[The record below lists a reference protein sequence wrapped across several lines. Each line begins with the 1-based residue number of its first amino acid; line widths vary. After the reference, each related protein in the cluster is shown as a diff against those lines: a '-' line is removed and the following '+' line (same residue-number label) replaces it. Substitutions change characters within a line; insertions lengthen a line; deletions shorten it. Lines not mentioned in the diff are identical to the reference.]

1 MLYRLMHDDVE
12 VASFEV
18 DAFSGAIV
26 GKISVQDRDHMPLS
40 TVVKGQFLDTARFKE
55 WWFGRSIP
63 SSRSDIRLFFDSLDV
78 SNNAPLLIR
87 SMALSL
93 SDHYWVKPVGS
104 DLAWREVNYFDNDFS
119 DDVGDVLF
127 GRSVQEG
134 SIDLSSPDITSEGNL
149 KKRWRIIDGQRCLIK
164 GGSGESLQ
172 EPLNEVIASRIM
184 DALGVDHVRY
194 DLIWD
199 GRRPYSV
206 CPDFVDDETEF
217 ISAFHVF
224 RSLKN
229 GDNSSIYA
237 HYVRCCSENGMD
249 VVPAL
254 DRMIVIDYI
263 TANNDRH
270 MNNFGII
277 RDPHSL
283 EWISAAPIFD
293 TGNSLGVGFPSSD
306 ITLLSGR
313 ECKPFSKTFEDQMRF
328 VSDLSWVDVDAV
340 EVLYPEIESIL
351 RSSSYMSDR
360 RVGAVMELLSSRLD
374 SIRRRL

>member
-18 DAFSGAIV
+18 DTSSGAIV
-26 GKISVQDRDHMPLS
+26 GKVSVQDLDHMPLS
-40 TVVKGQFLDTARFKE
+40 TVVKGQFVDTARFKE

-63 SSRSDIRLFFDSLDV
+63 SSRSDIRCFFDSLDV
-78 SNNAPLLIR
+78 PNNAPLLIR

-93 SDHYWVKPVGS
+93 SDHYWVKPAGS
-104 DLAWREVNYFDNDFS
+104 NLTWSDVNYFDNAFS
-119 DDVGDVLF
+119 DDVGDILF
-127 GRSVQEG
+127 GNPVQEG
-134 SIDLSSPDITSEGNL
+134 SIDFSSPDITSEGNL

-184 DALGVDHVRY
+184 DALGVDHVKY

-206 CPDFVDDETEF
+206 CLDFVDDETEF

-224 RSLKN
+224 RSMKN
-229 GDNSSIYA
+229 HDNSSVYA
-237 HYVRCCSENGMD
+237 HYVRCCSENGLD

-254 DRMIVIDYI
+254 DRMIVVDFL

-283 EWISAAPIFD
+283 EWISAAPVFD
-293 TGNSLGVGFPSSD
+293 TGNSLGVGFPSLD
-306 ITLLSGR
+306 ILLLSGR
-313 ECKPFSKTFEDQMRF
+313 ECKPFSKTFEDQIRLA
-328 VSDLSWVDVDAV
+328 SDLSWVDVDAV
-340 EVLYPEIESIL
+340 ESLYPEIESIL

-360 RVGAVMELLSSRLD
+360 RAGVVMELLSSRLD

>member
-18 DAFSGAIV
+18 DTSSGAIV
-26 GKISVQDRDHMPLS
+26 GKVSVQDLDHMPLS
-40 TVVKGQFLDTARFKE
+40 TVVKGQFVDTARFKE

-63 SSRSDIRLFFDSLDV
+63 SSRSDIRCFFDSLDV
-78 SNNAPLLIR
+78 PNNAPLLIR
-87 SMALSL
+87 SLALSL
-93 SDHYWVKPVGS
+93 SDHYWVKPAGS
-104 DLAWREVNYFDNDFS
+104 NLTWSDVNYFDNAFS
-119 DDVGDVLF
+119 DDVGDILF
-127 GRSVQEG
+127 GNPVQEG
-134 SIDLSSPDITSEGNL
+134 SIDFSSPDITSEGNL

-184 DALGVDHVRY
+184 DALGVDHVKY
-194 DLIWD
+194 DLIRD

-224 RSLKN
+224 RSMKN
-229 GDNSSIYA
+229 HDNSFVYA
-237 HYVRCCSENGMD
+237 HYVRCCSENGLD

-254 DRMIVIDYI
+254 DRMIVVDFL

-270 MNNFGII
+270 TNNFGII

-283 EWISAAPIFD
+283 EWISAAPVFD

-306 ITLLSGR
+306 ILLLSGR
-313 ECKPFSKTFEDQMRF
+313 ECKPFSKTFEDQIRLA
-328 VSDLSWVDVDAV
+328 SDLSWVDVDAV
-340 EVLYPEIESIL
+340 ESLYPEIESIL

-360 RVGAVMELLSSRLD
+360 RAGVVMELLSSRLD

>member
-18 DAFSGAIV
+18 DTSSGVIV
-26 GKISVQDRDHMPLS
+26 GKVSVQDLDHMPLS
-40 TVVKGQFLDTARFKE
+40 TVVKGQFVDTARFKE

-63 SSRSDIRLFFDSLDV
+63 SSRSDIRCFFDSLDV
-78 SNNAPLLIR
+78 PNNAPLLIR
-87 SMALSL
+87 SLALSL
-93 SDHYWVKPVGS
+93 SDHYWVKPAGS
-104 DLAWREVNYFDNDFS
+104 NLTWSDVNYFDNAFS
-119 DDVGDVLF
+119 DDVGDILF
-127 GRSVQEG
+127 GNPVQEG
-134 SIDLSSPDITSEGNL
+134 SIDFSSPDITSEGNL

-184 DALGVDHVRY
+184 DALGVDHVKY

-206 CPDFVDDETEF
+206 CSDFVDDETEF

-224 RSLKN
+224 RSMKN
-229 GDNSSIYA
+229 HDNSSVYA
-237 HYVRCCSENGMD
+237 HYVRCCSENGLD

-254 DRMIVIDYI
+254 DRMIVVDFL

-283 EWISAAPIFD
+283 EWISAAPVFD

-306 ITLLSGR
+306 ILLLSGR
-313 ECKPFSKTFEDQMRF
+313 ECKPFSKTFEDQIRLA
-328 VSDLSWVDVDAV
+328 SDLSWVDVDAV
-340 EVLYPEIESIL
+340 ESLYPEIESIL

-360 RVGAVMELLSSRLD
+360 RAGVVMELLSSRLD